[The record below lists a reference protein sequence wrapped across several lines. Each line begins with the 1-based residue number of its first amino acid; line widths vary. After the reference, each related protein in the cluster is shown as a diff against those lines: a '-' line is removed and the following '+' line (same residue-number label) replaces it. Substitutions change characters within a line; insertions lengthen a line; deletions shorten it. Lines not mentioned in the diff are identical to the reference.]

1 MSNRPLP
8 DEFIQSRKEF
18 GHHAIT
24 VLRANK
30 ELVSGLLNAYA
41 TLNDFVNPV
50 GKSGQGSGTT
60 TTGSSAQTEAE
71 RSRESDDN
79 VDGHNPYLVYDI
91 LKAIDKL
98 IAFTEEKYL

>member
-1 MSNRPLP
+1 MSNRPVP

-18 GHHAIT
+18 GHYAIS

-30 ELVSGLLNAYA
+30 ELVSGLLTPYA

-60 TTGSSAQTEAE
+60 TTGGSTGTVAE
-71 RSRESDDN
+71 KSRESDEN
-79 VDGHNPYLVYDI
+79 VDAHDPYLVYDI

>member
-1 MSNRPLP
+1 MSNRPVP

-18 GHHAIT
+18 GHYAIS

-30 ELVSGLLNAYA
+30 ELVGGLLTPYA
-41 TLNDFVNPV
+41 TLNNFVNPV

-60 TTGSSAQTEAE
+60 TTNGGNQTEDAE
-71 RSRESDDN
+71 TRESAEKFDPHD
-79 VDGHNPYLVYDI
+79 PYLVYDV

-98 IAFTEEKYL
+98 IEFTEKKYL